1 MSSTAQAES
10 GRQSPTSV
18 VPNVTTESSQQ
29 SAPAAPERPV
39 KLATRN
45 LSKVF
50 GPRPERALEILR
62 QGGSKAD
69 AQKVGAAVGV
79 YDANLQIREGETFVL
94 MGLSGSGKSTLL
106 RMFNRLHEPTA
117 GQVLVDDLDITRLS
131 RRELLE
137 VRREKFSGM
146 VFQQFAILP
155 HRTVVD
161 NVAYGLEVQG
171 VNAAERQRRAREAT
185 ALVGL
190 EGWEEYY
197 PSELSGGM
205 QQRVGLARALA
216 VDADILLMDEA
227 FSALDPLIRREMQDE
242 LVELQARVN
251 KTIVFVT
258 HDLDEALKLGDRIAI
273 MKDARV
279 VQVGTAEEILTH
291 PADDYVEAFVEGVD
305 RASVLT
311 AANIMQPVK
320 ETAFLRDGPNTV
332 RTKMRRHGLSGI
344 IVTDSER
351 KVRGYLTSE
360 AVAAQLEDRNAERD
374 RLDATRITP
383 ATTVELQT
391 PLQDIIGIASEG
403 SVPIGVV
410 DDIGRLRG
418 VVVKGA
424 ILAALVRPGNGD
436 GNDSGGNGGGTGG
449 GNGGV
454 PVAGEASNV

>member
-1 MSSTAQAES
+1 MSSAEQAEL
-10 GRQSPTSV
+10 GRSEGSSSNPSTTSKPPTGAI
-18 VPNVTTESSQQ
+18 
-29 SAPAAPERPV
+29 SARPV
-39 KLATRN
+39 KLAARN

-50 GPRPERALEILR
+50 GPRPERALEVLR
-62 QGGSKAD
+62 RGGTKAD
-69 AQKVGAAVGV
+69 AQKLGAAVGV
-79 YDANLQIREGETFVL
+79 YDANIEIREGETFVL

-117 GQVLVDDLDITRLS
+117 GQVLVDGADITRL
-131 RRELLE
+131 RRSELLQ
-137 VRREKFSGM
+137 VRRRKFSGM

-161 NVAYGLEVQG
+161 NVGYGLEVQG
-171 VNAAERQRRAREAT
+171 VPVSQRRRLAREAT

-190 EGWEEYY
+190 AGWEEYY

-242 LVELQARVN
+242 LIELQARVN

-279 VQVGTAEEILTH
+279 VQIGTAEEILTN
-291 PADDYVEAFVEGVD
+291 PVDAYVEAFVEGVD

-311 AANIMQPVK
+311 AANIMQPAK
-320 ETAFLRDGPNTV
+320 ETAFLRDGPTTAL
-332 RTKMRRHGLSGI
+332 TKMRRHGLSGI
-344 IVTDSER
+344 LVTDTER
-351 KVRGYLTSE
+351 RVHGYVT
-360 AVAAQLEDRNAERD
+360 AAGLSAQREDPAAARD
-374 RLDATRITP
+374 RLDPERLEP
-383 ATTVELQT
+383 AVTVNLDA
-391 PLQDIIGIASEG
+391 PLQDIIGIASEVSG
-403 SVPIGVV
+403 PIGVV
-410 DDIGRLRG
+410 DGSGRLRG

-424 ILAALVRPGNGD
+424 ILAALVRPGRE
-436 GNDSGGNGGGTGG
+436 
-449 GNGGV
+449 
-454 PVAGEASNV
+454 EAQQVGASHV